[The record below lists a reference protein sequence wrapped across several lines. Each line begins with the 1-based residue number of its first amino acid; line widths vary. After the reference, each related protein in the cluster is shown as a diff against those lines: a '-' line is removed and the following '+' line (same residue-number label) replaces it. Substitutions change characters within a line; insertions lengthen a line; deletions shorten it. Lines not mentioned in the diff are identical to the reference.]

1 MAGIYRKPVM
11 AGVMLTGVVLTG
23 VLTGGPSAA
32 RASASACP
40 AGQITGSAA
49 TPTGAGY
56 WLVDSGGDVFS
67 FGDARFA
74 GSVAYIQS
82 RYGTPCQA
90 WAYWQARRYYGP
102 LLAGVLGAD

>member
-1 MAGIYRKPVM
+1 M

-23 VLTGGPSAA
+23 VLTAGASGAQ
-32 RASASACP
+32 ASASACP

-67 FGDARFA
+67 FGAEAMPGQLDR
-74 GSVAYIQS
+74 
-82 RYGTPCQA
+82 
-90 WAYWQARRYYGP
+90 WRRLLRLRPLG
-102 LLAGVLGAD
+102 LLAGLRQ